1 LTALQFEYNLDRIFS
16 LHFYNGLRSQ
26 LQLPN
31 IGAHR
36 RPRNSGIV
44 AHPISFHIAVKT
56 SILIVSIAIIALFGT
71 LNNTVAALD
80 RNALLG
86 DRLELVV

>member
-56 SILIVSIAIIALFGT
+56 SIAIIALFGT